1 MSNILIALMIRD
13 FKIMWGQKN
22 TLLFSVGIALFLIF
36 VIGSGVGSL
45 VTTDLPIEYTS
56 FLGPGIIAL
65 WVFSG
70 AFNIGFGAIE
80 DKDSTLKL
88 LLVTP
93 VPRTMLF
100 IGMTLLGYIAM
111 VILLFPVI
119 AIFNLVEQISVILIL
134 PVILFLMPVILT
146 FIALGYILALL
157 VKKSRSSQLLTGV
170 LSMYFIFISG
180 LFYPIESSPLALRI
194 AAYAN
199 PLTYCIDG
207 LRAILTGYSSFSLLT
222 DVVIVVA
229 SAIVTVAAAVVMLDR
244 YINR

>member
-1 MSNILIALMIRD
+1 MSNILTALMMRD
-13 FKIMWGQKN
+13 FKLLWAQKN
-22 TLLFSVGIALFLIF
+22 TLIFSVGIALFLIF

-45 VTTDLPIEYTS
+45 VTTDLPIDYTS

-93 VPRTMLF
+93 VPRITLF
-100 IGMTLLGYIAM
+100 IGMTLLGYLGM
-111 VILLFPVI
+111 VILMFPVI
-119 AIFNLVEQISVILIL
+119 AIFSLVKGINLLLTFPTVV
-134 PVILFLMPVILT
+134 FLMPVILT
-146 FIALGYILALL
+146 FIALGYILAIL

-180 LFYPIESSPLALRI
+180 LFYPIESSPLILKI
-194 AAYAN
+194 AAYLN
-199 PLTYCIDG
+199 PLTYGIDG
-207 LRAILTGYSSFSLLT
+207 LRAILTGYSAFGLLT
-222 DVVIVVA
+222 DVLVVVA
-229 SAIVTVAAAVVMLDR
+229 SAIVTVVVAVIMLER
-244 YINR
+244 YLSR